1 MNLQPAIVL
10 IIAKN
15 VLVGGIFY
23 YAGGPSSLLWWLAWS
38 GVFYGLC
45 ALNLAMG
52 LEQKLDQRF
61 ADLEQRI
68 SDRMDEYDER
78 LANPATWPARHSG

>member
-1 MNLQPAIVL
+1 MGSNMNLQPTILL

-15 VLVGGIFY
+15 VLVGGILY
-23 YAGGPSSLLWWLAWS
+23 YAAGPSSLLWWFACS

-61 ADLEQRI
+61 ADLEQRV
-68 SDRMDEYDER
+68 
-78 LANPATWPARHSG
+78 